1 MPSYYESEDL
11 ARFSELSKTNPKSF
25 QKFMDWYAHTL
36 EPGLVD
42 AKTKQLI
49 GLAVSFA
56 VQCPYCIDSYAK
68 TCAEAGWSPEE
79 MGEAVSLAASIK
91 GGAVIA
97 HWVQATNTL
106 EREE

>member
-11 ARFSELSKTNPKSF
+11 ARFSELSKTNPESF
-25 QKFMDWYAHTL
+25 QKFMAWYGHAL

-42 AKTKQLI
+42 ARTKKLI

-56 VQCPYCIDSYAK
+56 VQCPYCIDAYAK
-68 TCAEAGWSPEE
+68 SCADAGWSPEE